1 MPHPLIL
8 LAIPAAAGGLL
19 WLGYRKF
26 IAPSSPPPAAFPN
39 PVTMGA
45 GSLRQRP
52 RPVRV
57 QITPANAA
65 ALERAMVH
73 LEVTGDGL
81 ATEGLYRVC
90 GEYHAQQEL
99 AGKIVSGELTEGDL
113 RAHASAPFT
122 VAGAIKECLRE
133 RLEPIIGGDLYAF
146 FVENADKNDAGLL
159 RNCVALLPAV
169 PRALLR
175 RILGHLYLVRT
186 CRGNDK
192 RMTSAGLATVFGLNL
207 LSQDPGG
214 GSDLLAAEAGE
225 GPASAVAVAA
235 LAIRDVKVRCAV
247 ATVLIDGFPRDR
259 LFDAEERRVGEELEL
274 FVRAAEEGASRGT
287 RGGEKAAEDEDEDN
301 EDEEGRGKLAGTGA
315 GGGEDGGGEWIRF
328 AVRGFNA
335 ETREHML
342 ERVGTG
348 KTGKQEEVGLRG
360 SGNHE
365 AHSLEAATTRP
376 GALHALTNL
385 FGPGDTVGGGGEVRG
400 GGGRSGGKRSGG
412 RRTFGGG
419 GGGGVRGGGG
429 GGGGGGSSGWE

>member
-1 MPHPLIL
+1 
-8 LAIPAAAGGLL
+8 
-19 WLGYRKF
+19 
-26 IAPSSPPPAAFPN
+26 
-39 PVTMGA
+39 
-45 GSLRQRP
+45 
-52 RPVRV
+52 
-57 QITPANAA
+57 
-65 ALERAMVH
+65 MVH

-90 GEYHAQQEL
+90 GEYHAQQAL

-113 RAHASAPFT
+113 CAHAGAPFT

-259 LFDAEERRVGEELEL
+259 VFDAEERRAGEELEL
-274 FVRAAEEGASRGT
+274 FVRAAEEGAEEGASRGA
-287 RGGEKAAEDEDEDN
+287 RGGEKAAEDNEDEDN
-301 EDEEGRGKLAGTGA
+301 EDEEGGGKLAGTGA
-315 GGGEDGGGEWIRF
+315 GDGEGGGGEWIRF

-348 KTGKQEEVGLRG
+348 KTGKQEEVGLGG

-376 GALHALTNL
+376 GAMHALTNL
-385 FGPGDTVGGGGEVRG
+385 FAPPGDTVGGGGGYGEAEG
-400 GGGRSGGKRSGG
+400 GAGSGAGSGA
-412 RRTFGGG
+412 
-419 GGGGVRGGGG
+419 GGVALLEAAAAAVFVAAAAVVVVKVDGNDLYLTAC
-429 GGGGGGSSGWE
+429 